1 MLIAF
6 EGPDKAGKSTSACN
20 LSSSLP
26 IYNATK
32 ENYTETLQE
41 MQGESGVVQCFDR
54 IDWLTHMAY
63 RLALPGHEW
72 NDPRVRTVFAMPD
85 THLVFKLHERRM
97 AGGIADELYEIG
109 TLATVN
115 DLYGHLA
122 RFIMDLNEQ
131 RDWALFKTVT
141 ILEVRNEGDEFSS
154 RLVYFSSPV
163 FKHSEVATPAG
174 ESAIAYDQT
183 LLEMLQY
190 EDSQR
195 L

>member
-63 RLALPGHEW
+63 RLALPDHEW
-72 NDPRVRTVFAMPD
+72 NDARVRTVFAMPD
-85 THLVFKLHERRM
+85 THLVFKLHEKSLS
-97 AGGIADELYEIG
+97 GHISDELYTDG

-115 DLYGHLA
+115 DLYLLLS
-122 RFIMDLNEQ
+122 RMIMDLNEA
-131 RDWALFKTVT
+131 REWALFKTVT
-141 ILEVRNEGDEFSS
+141 ILEVSNDLSAGTFTS
-154 RLVYFSSPV
+154 RLLHFSSPV
-163 FKHSEVATPAG
+163 FKFIDVARQRVHDD
-174 ESAIAYDQT
+174 ET
-183 LLEMLQY
+183 LLELLQY

>member
-72 NDPRVRTVFAMPD
+72 NDPRVRTVFAMPN
-85 THLVFKLHERRM
+85 THLVFKLHERSL
-97 AGGIADELYEIG
+97 AGGIADELYKIG

-115 DLYGHLA
+115 DTYVHLA
-122 RFIMDLNEQ
+122 RFILDLNEQ

-163 FKHSEVATPAG
+163 FKYIEVAKNTVRD
-174 ESAIAYDQT
+174 DQT
-183 LLEMLQY
+183 LLELLQY

>member
-63 RLALPGHEW
+63 RLALPDHEW

-85 THLVFKLHERRM
+85 THLVFKLHERGL

-115 DLYGHLA
+115 DMYGHLA
-122 RFIMDLNEQ
+122 RFILDLNEQ

-163 FKHSEVATPAG
+163 FKYIEVAKNTVRD
-174 ESAIAYDQT
+174 DQT
-183 LLEMLQY
+183 LLELLQY
-190 EDSQR
+190 EDSKR

>member
-32 ENYTETLQE
+32 ENYTETLHE

-63 RLALPGHEW
+63 RLALPDHEW

-85 THLVFKLHERRM
+85 THLVFKLHEKSL
-97 AGGIADELYEIG
+97 AGHISDELYMDG

-115 DLYGHLA
+115 DMYGHLA
-122 RFIMDLNEQ
+122 RFIMDLNET
-131 RDWALFKTVT
+131 RDWALFKTVS
-141 ILEVRNEGDEFSS
+141 IIEVSNDLSDRTFSS

-163 FKHSEVATPAG
+163 FKYIEVAKNTVRD
-174 ESAIAYDQT
+174 DQT
-183 LLEMLQY
+183 LLELLQY

>member
-72 NDPRVRTVFAMPD
+72 NDSRVRTVFAMPD
-85 THLVFKLHERRM
+85 THLVFKLHERWL

-122 RFIMDLNEQ
+122 WFIMDLNKQ

-141 ILEVRNEGDEFSS
+141 ILVVRNEGDEFSS
-154 RLVYFSSPV
+154 RLVHFSSPV
-163 FKHSEVATPAG
+163 FKYIEVAKNTVRD
-174 ESAIAYDQT
+174 DQT
-183 LLEMLQY
+183 LLELLQY

>member
-72 NDPRVRTVFAMPD
+72 NDSRVRTVFAMPD
-85 THLVFKLHERRM
+85 THLVFKLHERGL

-122 RFIMDLNEQ
+122 WFIMDLNKQ

-141 ILEVRNEGDEFSS
+141 ILNVRNEGDEFSS
-154 RLVYFSSPV
+154 RLVHFSSPV
-163 FKHSEVATPAG
+163 FKYIEVAKNTVRD
-174 ESAIAYDQT
+174 DQT
-183 LLEMLQY
+183 LLELLQY

>member
-6 EGPDKAGKSTSACN
+6 EGPDKAGKSTSAYN

-85 THLVFKLHERRM
+85 THLVFKLHERRL

-115 DLYGHLA
+115 DLYCHLA

-163 FKHSEVATPAG
+163 FKCIEVAKITVHD
-174 ESAIAYDQT
+174 DQT
-183 LLEMLQY
+183 LLELLQY